1 MKFST
6 FEITYFDRQVSV
18 SALTTRVLAH
28 SGSHAEKILRDD
40 LGFIDIVE
48 VKKVDI

>member
-6 FEITYFDRQVSV
+6 FEITYIDSQG
-18 SALTTRVLAH
+18 SASSQTTRVIALTAP
-28 SGSHAEKILRDD
+28 HAEKILRDD

-48 VKKVDI
+48 VKKVD